1 VFFWPLKF
9 TKNERRFIISK
20 NIENKKLNL
29 KNKTMKAAVFYAPGQ
44 VRLENVNI
52 PDIGPD
58 EVLVKV
64 RAALTCGTDRKT
76 YLRGHHLF
84 APPFVFGHEF
94 AGDIVEVGSHV
105 KNFTPG
111 MRAVAANSAPCNSCF
126 YCKNGEHSLCDSL
139 FIQLSGAFAEYIKI
153 PGIIVSQ
160 NLLQFPKTVSYKEA
174 ALLEPLS
181 CVVHGVEESKINLGD
196 TVVING
202 AGPIGLMFLQVAKL
216 KGARVIITDIL
227 EERLKLA
234 TKLGAYKVINISKIQ
249 NPVEEVKK
257 LTEDKRGADVAIEAV
272 GLSDVWEQTISMV
285 RKGGTVNLF
294 GGCKRGTKVSID
306 TSLIHYSQINIKG
319 VFHHTPG
326 HVKRALNLIC
336 NKEIDINSLITDEFP
351 LSEISAVIRMMLAH
365 KGIKIAMIP

>member
-1 VFFWPLKF
+1 MKI
-9 TKNERRFIISK
+9 KNLDLSS
-20 NIENKKLNL
+20 
-29 KNKTMKAAVFYAPGQ
+29 KTMKAAMFYGPGQ
-44 VRLENVNI
+44 VKLEEISI

-64 RAALTCGTDRKT
+64 KAALTCGTDRKM

-84 APPFVFGHEF
+84 NPPFIFGHEF
-94 AGDIVEVGSHV
+94 AGDIVKVGSKV
-105 KNFTPG
+105 KKFRPE
-111 MRAVAANSAPCNSCF
+111 MRVVAANSAPCNSCF
-126 YCKNGEHSLCDSL
+126 YCKSGNYSLCDSL

-160 NLLQFPKTVSYKEA
+160 NLLLLPETVSYKEA

-202 AGPIGLMFLQVAKL
+202 AGPIGLMYLQMIKL
-216 KGARVIITDIL
+216 RGGKVIITDKL

-234 TKLGAYKVINISKIQ
+234 LKLGAYKAINISHIPD
-249 NPVEEVKK
+249 PVKEVRKF
-257 LTEDKRGADVAIEAV
+257 TEDERGVDVAIEAV
-272 GLSDVWEQTISMV
+272 GLPEVWEQTILMV

-294 GGCKRGTKVSID
+294 GGCERGTKISID

-319 VFHHTPG
+319 VFHHTPR

-336 NKEIDINSLITDEFP
+336 NKVIDMNSLITYEFP
-351 LSEISAVIRMMLAH
+351 LDEISTAIKMMLEQ
-365 KGIKIAMIP
+365 KGIKIAIIP

>member
-1 VFFWPLKF
+1 M
-9 TKNERRFIISK
+9 KNK
-20 NIENKKLNL
+20 NLNL

-44 VRLENVNI
+44 VSLKNINI
-52 PDIGPD
+52 PDIAPD
-58 EVLVKV
+58 EVLAKV
-64 RAALTCGTDRKT
+64 RAALTCGTDLKT

-84 APPFVFGHEF
+84 ALPFVFGHEF
-94 AGDIVEVGSHV
+94 AGDIVEVGSKV

-111 MRAVAANSAPCNSCF
+111 MRVVAANSAPCNSCF

-139 FIQLSGAFAEYIKI
+139 FIQLSGAFAEFIKI

-216 KGARVIITDIL
+216 KGARVIITDTL
-227 EERLKLA
+227 EERLKLSM
-234 TKLGAYKVINISKIQ
+234 KLGAYKVINVSKVQ
-249 NPVEEVKK
+249 DPVEEVRK
-257 LTEDKRGADVAIEAV
+257 LTEDKRGADIAIEAV
-272 GLSDVWEQTISMV
+272 GLPEVWEQTISMV

-351 LSEISAVIRMMLAH
+351 LSEISTVIELMLAH
-365 KGIKIAMIP
+365 KGIKIAVIP

>member
-1 VFFWPLKF
+1 M
-9 TKNERRFIISK
+9 KNK
-20 NIENKKLNL
+20 NINF
-29 KNKTMKAAVFYAPGQ
+29 KNTTMKAAIFYAPGQ
-44 VRLENVNI
+44 VSLENINI

-94 AGDIVEVGSHV
+94 AGDIVEVGNEV

-111 MRAVAANSAPCNSCF
+111 MRVVAANSAPCNSCF

-160 NLLQFPKTVSYKEA
+160 NLLQFPKKVSYKEA
-174 ALLEPLS
+174 AFLEPLS
-181 CVVHGVEESKINLGD
+181 CVVHGIEESNINLGD
-196 TVVING
+196 TLVING

-234 TKLGAYKVINISKIQ
+234 MKLGAYKVINISKVQ

-257 LTEDKRGADVAIEAV
+257 LTEDKRGTDAAIEAV
-272 GLSDVWEQTISMV
+272 GLPEVWEQTISMV

-294 GGCKRGTKVSID
+294 GGCKRGTKISID

-351 LSEISAVIRMMLAH
+351 LSEISTVIELMLANKGMKIAVI
-365 KGIKIAMIP
+365 P

>member
-1 VFFWPLKF
+1 MFFWPLKF

-160 NLLQFPKTVSYKEA
+160 NLLQFPKTVSYKGA

-272 GLSDVWEQTISMV
+272 GLPDVWEQTISMV

-336 NKEIDINSLITDEFP
+336 NKEIDIDSLITDEFS
-351 LSEISAVIRMMLAH
+351 LSEISTVIRMMLAH
-365 KGIKIAMIP
+365 RGIKIAMIP

>member
-1 VFFWPLKF
+1 M
-9 TKNERRFIISK
+9 KNK
-20 NIENKKLNL
+20 NINF
-29 KNKTMKAAVFYAPGQ
+29 KNTTMKAAIFYAPGQ
-44 VRLENVNI
+44 VSLENINI

-94 AGDIVEVGSHV
+94 AGDIVEVGNEV

-111 MRAVAANSAPCNSCF
+111 MRVVAANSAPCNSCF

-160 NLLQFPKTVSYKEA
+160 NLLQFPKKVSYKEA
-174 ALLEPLS
+174 AFLEPLS
-181 CVVHGVEESKINLGD
+181 CVVHGIEESNINLGD
-196 TVVING
+196 TLVING

-234 TKLGAYKVINISKIQ
+234 MKLGAYKAIDISKVQ

-257 LTEDKRGADVAIEAV
+257 LTEIREGQTQQLKQ
-272 GLSDVWEQTISMV
+272 SDFL
-285 RKGGTVNLF
+285 RF
-294 GGCKRGTKVSID
+294 GNR
-306 TSLIHYSQINIKG
+306 LY
-319 VFHHTPG
+319 
-326 HVKRALNLIC
+326 RW
-336 NKEIDINSLITDEFP
+336 
-351 LSEISAVIRMMLAH
+351 
-365 KGIKIAMIP
+365 

>member
-1 VFFWPLKF
+1 
-9 TKNERRFIISK
+9 
-20 NIENKKLNL
+20 
-29 KNKTMKAAVFYAPGQ
+29 MKAAVFYAPGQ

-160 NLLQFPKTVSYKEA
+160 NLLQFPKTVSYKGA

-257 LTEDKRGADVAIEAV
+257 LTEDKRGADIAIEAV

-336 NKEIDINSLITDEFP
+336 NKEIDIDSLITEEFS
-351 LSEISAVIRMMLAH
+351 LSEISTVIRMMLAH

>member
-1 VFFWPLKF
+1 M
-9 TKNERRFIISK
+9 
-20 NIENKKLNL
+20 
-29 KNKTMKAAVFYAPGQ
+29 KNKNLNFKNSTMKAALFHAPHQ
-44 VRLENVNI
+44 VRLEEINI

-84 APPFVFGHEF
+84 NPPFVFGHEF
-94 AGDIVEVGSHV
+94 AGDIVKVGSKV

-111 MRAVAANSAPCNSCF
+111 MRVVAANSAPCNSCF

-153 PGIIVSQ
+153 PAIIVSQ
-160 NLLQFPKTVSYKEA
+160 NLLLFPETVSYKEA

-181 CVVHGVEESKINLGD
+181 CVVHGVEESNINLGD

-202 AGPIGLMFLQVAKL
+202 AGPIGLMFLQVVKL
-216 KGARVIITDIL
+216 KGARVIVTDTL

-234 TKLGAYKVINISKIQ
+234 MKLGAYKAINVSKVQDPI
-249 NPVEEVKK
+249 EEVKK
-257 LTEDKRGADVAIEAV
+257 FTEDKRGADVAIEAV
-272 GLSDVWEQTISMV
+272 GLPEIWEQTISMV
-285 RKGGTVNLF
+285 RKGGMVNLF
-294 GGCKRGTKVSID
+294 GGCKRGTKISID

-336 NKEIDINSLITDEFP
+336 NKAIDIDSLITDEFP
-351 LSEISAVIRMMLAH
+351 LSEISTVIELMLAH
-365 KGIKIAMIP
+365 KGLKIAVIP

>member
-1 VFFWPLKF
+1 M
-9 TKNERRFIISK
+9 KNK
-20 NIENKKLNL
+20 NLNF
-29 KNKTMKAAVFYAPGQ
+29 KNKTMRAAVFSAPHQ
-44 VRLENVNI
+44 VRLEEISI
-52 PDIGPD
+52 PDIDPD

-84 APPFVFGHEF
+84 NPPFVFGHEF
-94 AGDIVEVGSHV
+94 AGDIVKVGSKV

-111 MRAVAANSAPCNSCF
+111 MRVVAANSAPCNSCF
-126 YCKNGEHSLCDSL
+126 YCKNGEHSLCNSL

-160 NLLQFPKTVSYKEA
+160 NLLLFPETVSYKEA

-181 CVVHGVEESKINLGD
+181 CVVHGVEESNINLGD
-196 TVVING
+196 TVVVNG
-202 AGPIGLMFLQVAKL
+202 AGPIGLMFLQLAKL
-216 KGARVIITDIL
+216 KGARVVITDTH

-234 TKLGAYKVINISKIQ
+234 MKLGAYKAINVSKIQ
-249 NPVEEVKK
+249 DPVEEVKEF
-257 LTEDKRGADVAIEAV
+257 TENKRGADVAIEAV
-272 GLSDVWEQTISMV
+272 GLPEVWEQTILMV

-336 NKEIDINSLITDEFP
+336 NKAIDIDSLITDEFP
-351 LSEISAVIRMMLAH
+351 LSEISTVIELMLAH
-365 KGIKIAMIP
+365 KGLKIAVIP

>member
-160 NLLQFPKTVSYKEA
+160 NLLQFPKTVSYKGA

-272 GLSDVWEQTISMV
+272 GLPDVWEQTISMV

-336 NKEIDINSLITDEFP
+336 NKEIDIDSLITEEFS
-351 LSEISAVIRMMLAH
+351 LSEISTVIRMMLAH